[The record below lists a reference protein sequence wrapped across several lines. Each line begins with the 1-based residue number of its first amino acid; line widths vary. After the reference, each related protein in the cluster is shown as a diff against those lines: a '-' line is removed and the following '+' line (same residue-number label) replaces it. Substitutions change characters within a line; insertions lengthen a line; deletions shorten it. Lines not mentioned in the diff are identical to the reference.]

1 MYNVAMEDSV
11 FTRIIRGELPSHKVY
26 EDNKT
31 MVIVPLHPIAKGHL
45 LVIPKMQVDQFYEL
59 PEDDYAAL
67 WSTVKKTSQKL
78 KQTLNTKRV
87 GLKVIGLD
95 VPHAHIHVIAFDEL
109 DEYNQTE
116 NSTTEP
122 DHTALAS
129 IAETLKF

>member
-31 MVIVPLHPIAKGHL
+31 IVIVPLHPIAKGHL
-45 LVIPKMQVDQFYEL
+45 LVIPKLQVDQFYEL

-95 VPHAHIHVIAFDEL
+95 VPHAHVHVIAFDEL
-109 DEYNQTE
+109 EEYNQTE
-116 NSTTEP
+116 NRISTP
-122 DHTALAS
+122 DQSTLAA

>member
-1 MYNVAMEDSV
+1 MEDSV

-31 MVIVPLHPIAKGHL
+31 IVIVPLHPIAKGHL
-45 LVIPKMQVDQFYEL
+45 LVIPKLQVDQFYEL

-95 VPHAHIHVIAFDEL
+95 VPHAHVHVIAFDEL
-109 DEYNQTE
+109 EEYNQTE
-116 NSTTEP
+116 NRISTP
-122 DHTALAS
+122 DQSTLAA

>member
-1 MYNVAMEDSV
+1 MEDSV

-45 LVIPKMQVDQFYEL
+45 LVIPKLQVDQFYEL

>member
-1 MYNVAMEDSV
+1 MEDSV

-95 VPHAHIHVIAFDEL
+95 IPHAHIHVIAFDEL

>member
-45 LVIPKMQVDQFYEL
+45 LVIPKLQVDQFYEL

>member
-1 MYNVAMEDSV
+1 MYNEVMEDSV
-11 FTRIIRGELPSHKVY
+11 FTKIIKGLLPSHKVY
-26 EDNKT
+26 EDDKT
-31 MVIVPLHPIAKGHL
+31 IVIVPLHPVAKGHL
-45 LVIPKMQVDQFYEL
+45 LVIPKLQVDQFYEL
-59 PEDDYAAL
+59 PDDDYAAL
-67 WSTVKKTSQKL
+67 WLTVKKASQKL

-109 DEYNQTE
+109 GEYNQTE

-122 DHTALAS
+122 DQTALAA

>member
-95 VPHAHIHVIAFDEL
+95 IPHAHIHVIAFDEL

>member
-1 MYNVAMEDSV
+1 MEDSV

-26 EDNKT
+26 EDDKT
-31 MVIVPLHPIAKGHL
+31 IVIVPLHPIARGHL
-45 LVIPKMQVDQFYEL
+45 LVIPKRQVDQFYEL
-59 PEDDYAAL
+59 PDDDYAAL
-67 WSTVKKTSQKL
+67 WLTVKKASQKL

-109 DEYNQTE
+109 GEYNQTE

-122 DHTALAS
+122 DQTALAA

>member
-1 MYNVAMEDSV
+1 MEDSV